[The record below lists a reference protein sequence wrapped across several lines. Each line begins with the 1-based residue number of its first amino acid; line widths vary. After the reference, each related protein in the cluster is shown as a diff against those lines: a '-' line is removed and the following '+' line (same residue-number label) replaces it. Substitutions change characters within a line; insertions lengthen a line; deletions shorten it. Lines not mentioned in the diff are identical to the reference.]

1 MLWSTS
7 NHVLLLSAV
16 QLHCSFTLALFCH
29 VRVLLVWRAV
39 GKVSWL
45 NAVLNAVFTKSS

>member
-1 MLWSTS
+1 MLWSTCS
-7 NHVLLLSAV
+7 HVLLLSAV
-16 QLHCSFTLALFCH
+16 QLPCSFTLALFCH
-29 VRVLLVWRAV
+29 VCVLLVRAV